1 MNSPDTPARGPR
13 VFLDYDQAA
22 LDAAYNQAVYAPH
35 AGNVR
40 KRFLL
45 ESDAVRA
52 RIGEP
57 LRLAYGPTAIEKV
70 DIYRTQKKPA
80 PVFIFIHGGAWHRG
94 TARGNAFAAELFVKA
109 GVHFVAPDFTN
120 VVDAPD
126 SLRSMVDQVRRAIA
140 WVYKNAASFGGDAER
155 IYLCGHSSGAHLA
168 GCALTTDWPAYGVPM
183 NIIKAGLCCSGMY
196 DLYPVSLSARRDY
209 VKFDERMIEQLS
221 AIRHIDNIVAP
232 LTLAYGTLETPEFQ
246 RQTPAFFAALQKAGK
261 PAKLIVGQEYN
272 HHEIKETLANPYGLL
287 GRAALEMMG
296 ITPGTTG
303 TMSTIGAA
311 A

>member
-1 MNSPDTPARGPR
+1 MNSPATPPQDPRAR

-22 LDAAYNQAVYAPH
+22 LDAAYNQATYAPH

-45 ESDAVRA
+45 ESDAVRR

-57 LRLAYGPTAIEKV
+57 LRVAYGPTDIEKV
-70 DIYRTQKKPA
+70 DIYKTHKPNA
-80 PVFIFIHGGAWHRG
+80 PIFIFIHGGAWHRG

-120 VVDAPD
+120 VMEAPD
-126 SLRSMVDQVRRAIA
+126 SLRSMVDQVRRAVA
-140 WVYKNAASFGGDAER
+140 WIHKNAASFGGDSQR
-155 IYLCGHSSGAHLA
+155 VFLCGHSSGAHLA

-183 NIIKAGLCCSGMY
+183 NIIKGGLCCSGMY
-196 DLYPVSLSARRDY
+196 ELYPVSLSARRDY
-209 VKFDERMIEQLS
+209 VKFDDAMIEQLS
-221 AIRHIDNIVAP
+221 AIRHIDKIAAS

-246 RQTPAFFAALQKAGK
+246 RQTPEFFAAVQKAGK
-261 PAKLIVGQEYN
+261 PVKLIVGQEYN

-296 ITPGTTG
+296 VSMGSQLRTP
-303 TMSTIGAA
+303 A
-311 A
+311 